1 MYFFLSTTL
10 SFIVPELVRSER
22 KRTSVVIY
30 SIGISI
36 FEILSDLDS
45 PWENVESF
53 ASDSMLRVL

>member
-36 FEILSDLDS
+36 FELLSDLDS

>member
-1 MYFFLSTTL
+1 MLFFLSTTP
-10 SFIVPELVRSER
+10 SFIAPELVRSER

-36 FEILSDLDS
+36 FEILSDLDL
-45 PWENVESF
+45 PWENVKSF